1 MELLKAKLISKTTM
15 SKRALYLT
23 FKLDKIIKYKSGQF
37 LTFFLEKNGK
47 KFPRSYSLST
57 PYIGLD
63 EVSFGIKL
71 VDNGVAS
78 EIFSSAQINDEFVAR
93 GPFGDF
99 LFNEKDSNEKIV
111 FIATDTGVMP
121 FYSILQAYKVVKPTH
136 LIFGCRN
143 EEDIYFRGF
152 FEKLQDENDLF
163 TFSPT
168 LTRQEWRGLK
178 GRVQDNLPSDC
189 SNTTF
194 YICGRKEMVL
204 DTIKA
209 LEKKG
214 VSKENIKF
222 ERYN

>member
-1 MELLKAKLISKTTM
+1 MELLKARLVSKTTM

-23 FKLDKIIKYKSGQF
+23 FKLDKIINYKPGQF
-37 LTFFLEKNGK
+37 LTFFLEKDGK

-57 PYIGLD
+57 PSIGLD

-71 VDNGVAS
+71 IDDGVAS
-78 EIFSSAQINDEFVAR
+78 EIFKLAQINDEFVLR
-93 GPFGDF
+93 GPFGEFIFDE
-99 LFNEKDSNEKIV
+99 NDSNEKTIFV
-111 FIATDTGVMP
+111 ATDTGVMP
-121 FYSILQAYKVVKPTH
+121 FYAILQAHKVIKPTQ
-136 LIFGCRN
+136 LIFGCRD
-143 EEDIYFRGF
+143 EDEIYCRGF

-168 LTRQEWRGLK
+168 LTRQEWSGLK
-178 GRVQDNLPSDC
+178 GRVQDQLPKDC
-189 SNTTF
+189 SDTTF
-194 YICGRKEMVL
+194 YICGRKEMVIE
-204 DTIKA
+204 TIKI